1 MNYPFERKTS
11 HTLTRMICIA
21 AAAVLMAAMF
31 SGCFKKEAS
40 EPSSDPTLPT
50 PNLVDPT
57 PSSSEAPTE
66 TTQAPAPTEAPK
78 TNVAIVKEQVAV
90 RSLPSTTNGQ
100 IISQLNAGDEVE
112 INRIES
118 VGAVQWA
125 YIPLKGWVT
134 TEHLDMSNVT
144 ISSGSTA
151 TPGATNPTTSTTAP
165 TTANNGGTTTG
176 SGTSGVVT
184 TDVLNIRSTASTN
197 ATIVGRYTKGTT
209 IKILETSN
217 GWGRTDKGWVSMQYV
232 NTSGTTTNTGTDN
245 TNNTTTTT
253 NGKFGVVITDT
264 LNIRESGSTN
274 ADKVGQYTYGTGITI
289 LETSNGWGRTD
300 KGWVSMQYVYLN
312 GATGSKTAKG
322 LVVGSQLNV
331 RSGPGTTYKAVA
343 TYGQLTR
350 VNILEQVTLN
360 GTTWGCTKDGWISLD
375 YVYIDGTK
383 GDGAGTGTV
392 TGDNVNIRSGPGTK
406 YDSVGSVSSGD
417 EIEILAQFTINDVTW
432 GCTEKGWIC
441 MDYVGIG

>member
-232 NTSGTTTNTGTDN
+232 
-245 TNNTTTTT
+245 
-253 NGKFGVVITDT
+253 
-264 LNIRESGSTN
+264 
-274 ADKVGQYTYGTGITI
+274 
-289 LETSNGWGRTD
+289 
-300 KGWVSMQYVYLN
+300 YLN